1 MSISPFMAGV
11 SGFLKRRREVVDAQ
25 RLQQHELNKITQT
38 ATEEA
43 RVANLALP
51 KFYVPGPGGTRQVVT
66 YSDKTPLINN
76 IKDAATSL
84 GEADAYARMVVDGL
98 NANSASWNDEQKDA
112 YMTYLYGA
120 RDNLNNFID
129 VKGED
134 GSFFFRDSDNPIY
147 KFQFP
152 ENAVSNGTSYNANLS
167 EDGTSGPQVGI
178 AIDENEKPFYNK
190 AYEYAKSVLP
200 KHSAYSSIDLE
211 GAQDPAQIQ
220 HAQAESLID
229 RYGVHALA
237 LAADLPN
244 LQYEVRGGTISQNTW
259 QTIIGRA
266 NELYQNPD
274 EIKLNAHQ
282 HEQRNKFIYNVIR
295 SAGNDQDTMKNRSI
309 NATMKNPKEYRDLV
323 EVDKEDAKAKY
334 QAASMGLMSLGQLQ
348 NIVVQWQK
356 NPENKGKEPPL
367 GLFGKA
373 LGGVAQAF
381 LSNPVGQVTAF
392 VSDIKTKN
400 GIDVI
405 EGQEAFEERLTG
417 YLSDSY
423 IARVGKFRAVY
434 DVWTEILAYQLASTL
449 QGGTGGKTISDQDV
463 LNIKRALGESLFQNG
478 KFQLHRYKQI
488 GNFLSTVK
496 GMNYYLSKAQTI
508 GDIDAAAAYSD
519 YIFDYHLRKTF
530 GFLNGDRNKDYGP
543 NELSKAVI
551 GMMSQTFD
559 YADDAAKIPA
569 DQRVLNAAKAAQE
582 GFDPENAEIVD
593 GEIVSKKPENKNQEQ
608 IDSIKRQI
616 EELKKNTKKDTN
628 YYTKLGELEADLEE
642 LGAK

>member
-1 MSISPFMAGV
+1 MSVSPFMAGV

-43 RVANLALP
+43 RIKNLALP

-84 GEADAYARMVVDGL
+84 GEADAYARTVVDGW
-98 NANSASWNDEQKDA
+98 NANSADWNDEQKDA

-120 RDNLNNFID
+120 KDNLNSFID
-129 VKGED
+129 ESGED
-134 GSFFFRDSDNPIY
+134 GNFFFRDSDNPIY
-147 KFQFP
+147 NFPFP
-152 ENAVSNGTSYNANLS
+152 ENAISNGTSYNANLS
-167 EDGTSGPQVGI
+167 EDGVSGPRVGI
-178 AIDENEKPFYNK
+178 AIDENEKPFYSK
-190 AYEYAKSVLP
+190 AYNYAKSVLP

-295 SAGNDQDTMKNRSI
+295 SAGNDQHTMKHRSI

-323 EVDKEDAKAKY
+323 EVDQEDAKAKY
-334 QAASMGLMSLGQLQ
+334 QASSMAKMSLGQLQ

-356 NPENKGKEPPL
+356 DPENAGTEPPL
-367 GLFGKA
+367 GHFGKL
-373 LGGVAQAF
+373 LGGVAGVF
-381 LSNPVGQVTAF
+381 LSDPVGQVTAF
-392 VSDIKTKN
+392 ISDIKNKN

-405 EGQEAFEERLTG
+405 DGEEAFQKRLTG
-417 YLSDSY
+417 YMSKSY
-423 IARVGKFRAVY
+423 ISKVGEFRAVY

-478 KFQLHRYKQI
+478 KIQLHRYKQI
-488 GNFLSTVK
+488 DNFLSTVK
-496 GMNYYLSKAQTI
+496 GMNYYLSKAKSI

-543 NELSKAVI
+543 NELSDAVI

-569 DQRVLNAAKAAQE
+569 DKRVLNAAKAAQL

-593 GEIVSKKPENKNQEQ
+593 GEIVSKKPENKNQKQ

-616 EELKKNTKKDTN
+616 EELKKNPRKDDK
-628 YYTKLGELEADLEE
+628 YYTTLGELEADLED
-642 LGAK
+642 LGGK